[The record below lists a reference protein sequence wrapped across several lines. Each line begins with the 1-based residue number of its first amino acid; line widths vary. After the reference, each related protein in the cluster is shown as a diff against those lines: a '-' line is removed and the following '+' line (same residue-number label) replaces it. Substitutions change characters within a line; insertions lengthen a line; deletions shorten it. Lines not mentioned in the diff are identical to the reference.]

1 MIILC
6 LMAMGLGSVLRIRLC
21 LALGFA
27 GLMVDLVS
35 LLYKVLVLME
45 RSARMT
51 VVGSLVLLLGAAL
64 VFGATYY
71 KTNKA
76 RTDALLDQCRLKL
89 AQWQ

>member
-1 MIILC
+1 M
-6 LMAMGLGSVLRIRLC
+6 
-21 LALGFA
+21 
-27 GLMVDLVS
+27 DLVS

-51 VVGSLVLLLGAAL
+51 IVGSLVLLLGAAL
-64 VFGATYY
+64 VFGAIYY

-76 RTDALLDQCRLKL
+76 RLDGLVEQWRRQL